1 MSPDVGCARR
11 GCFPLSV
18 AGYSVAAV
26 RDAGQGWGESAGM
39 NRSGGGDGRAL
50 RRRASEPAAASS
62 YASRFREGL
71 AKRWQG
77 HVQAGL
83 LSREIIFPGCPHRPL
98 GGRQHHWQRYRE
110 LLAGPARSENQGMC
124 RTSRR
129 ENREIPCLARPG

>member
-83 LSREIIFPGCPHRPL
+83 LVTSH
-98 GGRQHHWQRYRE
+98 
-110 LLAGPARSENQGMC
+110 GPC
-124 RTSRR
+124 
-129 ENREIPCLARPG
+129 